1 MKLYKD
7 NLGKVAIT
15 VEQGY
20 WDENKDY
27 DKLTVVERE
36 GIFGT
41 YISRKPVPAGTELSD
56 RTYWIPFSSLKEEIV
71 INYNE
76 FISHYGPMLDDQ
88 AEVLNNVQ
96 LLINEIYNKLPSGI
110 IFEGDKTFIRPGHPE
125 EITLTGSTVN
135 EDPATFKLYK
145 NSKLVH
151 TVTAKSF
158 TYKAIADDECA
169 YKLIVEQ
176 SGYRYVAGWNITLR
190 YPIYAGSGATYE
202 DVVSD
207 YNIIKIDTNPE
218 GLYIINVIND
228 GDYIFFVAPKNVIIH
243 SIKLNGLDVPLK
255 QTEEVELETEYIIYQ
270 SDNTYESNNYPIYI
284 NSYEGLN
291 GGDFVKILDVL
302 QDKVTSED
310 ITRITNENLEIKQT
324 LQQVKEE
331 NNEVNNNIDA
341 ALSVVET
348 YKTEINKSLAIIENI
363 SNELNDITENINTS
377 NVDLNV
383 LKTEVTN
390 MASSVNSLN
399 KSLEELGTNV
409 YSAIDAVQENVDR
422 IGEGRVDIINEDGF
436 RNNNVIYLK
445 PNWTKV
451 SVYGNEPEI
460 VPVLTQNMINRPYTT
475 YVIDYNYYIFDTIEL
490 PIGTTLKF
498 RAGALL
504 FVENGSMYSQYNC
517 IIDDCGNNNIIQGET
532 LAMQIV
538 FSNVY
543 LDWFYL
549 FLDIGGSY
557 VENLNGILDYAF
569 SIARGPIRFRQVDRL
584 VIDGFV
590 NACVGTIDAESK
602 SININN
608 CENATI
614 TIQNSNS
621 VIIEKADNI
630 SDVSEICIKNSIID
644 VINIYSPCTLS
655 LRIDN
660 CNINEIQAVCDDGVL
675 TIENSII
682 QNNIVSSFYT
692 NIIRNNV
699 MLHTAYISFV
709 QSGIYKILEAPK
721 TAIIDNNIIGEVI
734 LDEFE
739 FLDDFT
745 TAIPIIFEFYG
756 YIPHYNFSFI
766 INNTNV
772 DLNIQNDNKF
782 AGIIS
787 NSNVYLHLHSLN
799 TALETYENVL
809 LYETFLHLYNCVVEN
824 SPNSEVSSSDDY
836 CIISSTLTF
845 DNCYANNLGTIVGY
859 ETSYIR
865 TNNSPISVNEDEL
878 LYGHTYD
885 ISRGTVI
892 NTENKL
898 GISRGRNKE
907 PLWLE

>member
-41 YISRKPVPAGTELSD
+41 YISRKPVPAGTDLSD

-110 IFEGDKTFIRPGHPE
+110 IFEGDKTFIRPGYPE

-207 YNIIKIDTNPE
+207 DNIIKIDTNPE
-218 GLYIINVIND
+218 GLYIVNVIND

-310 ITRITNENLEIKQT
+310 ITRITNENLEIKQS

-331 NNEVNNNIDA
+331 NNEVNNNIDSV
-341 ALSVVET
+341 LSVVET
-348 YKTEINKSLAIIENI
+348 YKTEINNSLAIIENI

-377 NVDLNV
+377 NVNLDA

-390 MASSVNSLN
+390 MASSVHNLNDSLDTL
-399 KSLEELGTNV
+399 STNV

-475 YVIDYNYYIFDTIEL
+475 YVIDYIYYIFDTIEL

-504 FVENGSMYSQYNC
+504 FVENGSMTSQYNC
-517 IIDDCGNNNIIQGET
+517 NIDDCCNNNIIQGEI
-532 LAMQIV
+532 LSMQV
-538 FSNVY
+538 QFQNTY

-549 FLDIGGSY
+549 LLDIEGSV
-557 VENLNGILDYAF
+557 VEDLNGILNYAF
-569 SIARGPIRFRQVDRL
+569 SITKDCIRFRQVDRL
-584 VIDGFV
+584 VIDNVELLNSGI
-590 NACVGTIDAESK
+590 IDAENKDIEIYNSPMQ
-602 SININN
+602 IAILNANN
-608 CENATI
+608 
-614 TIQNSNS
+614 
-621 VIIEKADNI
+621 VIISDTETI
-630 SDVSEICIKNSIID
+630 SQHSITIKNSAIG
-644 VINIYSPCTLS
+644 NIEFRGMMLVNLY
-655 LRIDN
+655 IDN
-660 CNINEIQAVCDDGVL
+660 CDVNEINTKCDYGIL
-675 TIENSII
+675 CIENSKITGNII
-682 QNNIVSSFYT
+682 SGLHF
-692 NIIRNNV
+692 NIIRNNIISPDID
-699 MLHTAYISFV
+699 ISFN
-709 QSGIYKILEAPK
+709 GIGLDTSYDACR
-721 TAIIDNNIIGEVI
+721 TAIIDNNSLAEITIA
-734 LDEFE
+734 EFDYMYLE
-739 FLDDFT
+739 D
-745 TAIPIIFEFYG
+745 TAIPISFNYAFIYQAT
-756 YIPHYNFSFI
+756 PFSFI

-772 DLNIQNDNKF
+772 DLNIINDILF
-782 AGIIS
+782 QGIIS
-787 NSNVYLHLHSLN
+787 NSNVWLHVRNDVATSSG
-799 TALETYENVL
+799 NVYNNVI
-809 LYETFLHLYNCVVEN
+809 LYKNNLRLFNCVVNVSNNTNIIPDTYLCVLESGLEVNNCSIYLDTIVGMESGVIVVNN
-824 SPNSEVSSSDDY
+824 SSIDIDED
-836 CIISSTLTF
+836 TLLYN
-845 DNCYANNLGTIVGY
+845 NCYRIFRGTIV
-859 ETSYIR
+859 
-865 TNNSPISVNEDEL
+865 
-878 LYGHTYD
+878 
-885 ISRGTVI
+885 
-892 NTENKL
+892 NTQNKL
-898 GISRGRNKE
+898 GISKGPNRE
-907 PLWLE
+907 PIWLE